1 MVQLSNQK
9 RLKPWMGVILFVV
22 GLLFLIFAGSY
33 MQLNWGM
40 VGLVTTELGFLAIA
54 VLYCVIFRVSLKEV
68 FPIKKVT
75 GKDILGLI
83 FMFMGSFLLSLVCV
97 GFSSLVVPT
106 ANESM
111 EALTEFLYG
120 NTSMYV
126 LLFLIAAVLP
136 AICEEAFM
144 RGSVLSSFRSLKHDW
159 VICLIIGLMFGI
171 LHLDPLRFLNTAC
184 LGAILAWIMTKKNNF
199 ILPVLMHLINNTVS
213 TLAGFISVKAMGG
226 SDMVMAAQEAASVT
240 SPLTNLGTYLIMGFS
255 FPILLVL
262 GAMFLDREHHKAKR
276 FLVAGIISGV
286 LFASGICL
294 TLISTATKGGLMGDS
309 LLTWNSSYVVT
320 EENVNGKNL
329 AEAGIDIDEEGI
341 HMIVVSS
348 TAMGGEITFI
358 MEDENG
364 EKIISKTS
372 KSLLVVSEA
381 KTLEPGHYLL
391 YFTGGEDVVG
401 KTFTYEVIV
410 K

>member
-1 MVQLSNQK
+1 MVQLTDQK
-9 RLKPWMGVILFVV
+9 RLKPWMGVILFFV
-22 GLLFLIFAGSY
+22 GLVFLIFGGSY
-33 MQLNWGM
+33 MQGHWGM
-40 VGLVTTELGFLAIA
+40 VGLVTTELGFLGIA

-97 GFSSLVVPT
+97 GLSSLVVPT

-126 LLFLIAAVLP
+126 LLFLVAAVLP

-226 SDMVMAAQEAASVT
+226 SDMVLAAQEAASVT
-240 SPLTNLGTYLIMGFS
+240 SPLTNLGTYLSMGFA
-255 FPILLVL
+255 FPIFLVL

-294 TLISTATKGGLMGDS
+294 TLISTATKGGLMGDT
-309 LLTWNSSYVVT
+309 LLTWNSSFVVT
-320 EENVNGKNL
+320 EEDIDEKNL
-329 AEAGIDIDEEGI
+329 AETDFYLEEEGT
-341 HMIVVSS
+341 HMIVVSA
-348 TAMGGEITFI
+348 TAGGGEFAFVMT
-358 MEDENG
+358 EESG
-364 EKIISKTS
+364 EVITS
-372 KSLLVVSEA
+372 KDSGSLMIVSEV
-381 KTLEPGHYLL
+381 KTLKPGHYVL